1 MQTKII
7 DQAYAKFAEDQGE
20 YLDNLTRLLQTEIEQ
35 NNQLLDAI
43 YPKLRD
49 SIKEMSELLTD
60 IQNNCCL
67 KVEDQKVDSK
77 TLMIHNQFIC
87 HRHYLND
94 LHFIKQ
100 VTGKTKANMALKG
113 GHPLRKYFREQFILQ

>member
-1 MQTKII
+1 MQTKIV
-7 DQAYAKFAEDQGE
+7 DQALAKITEDQCE
-20 YLDNLTRLLQTEIEQ
+20 YLDNLTRILQTEIEQ

-49 SIKEMSELLTD
+49 SIKEMSELLIG
-60 IQNNCCL
+60 IQTNCCL

-77 TLMIHNQFIC
+77 TLMIHNEFIC

-100 VTGKTKANMALKG
+100 ATGRTKANMALKG
-113 GHPLRKYFREQFILQ
+113 GFQLRKYFREQFMLQ